1 MVTSPAELDQLDRKI
16 EARQRDAD
24 FMAAHPE
31 CLADPVAFVLESV
44 FGKRTVSANG
54 FLAAVNRRNAQRR
67 DAAVHDCL
75 LLADCRARSRRF
87 EDAPTRPDILC
98 YGIDCHCHLTCQR
111 YVAAD
116 GARDHKHW
124 IAACGVTAHRP
135 MFVAVETREPV

>member
-1 MVTSPAELDQLDRKI
+1 MSQFTARDLEQLDRKI
-16 EARQRDAD
+16 EARQNAAD
-24 FMAAHPE
+24 FRAAHPE
-31 CLADPVAFVLESV
+31 YSAPVNPVAFVLERV
-44 FGKRTVSANG
+44 FGKSAGAMN
-54 FLAAVNRRNAQRR
+54 AVNRRSAQRR
-67 DAAVHDCL
+67 DDAVHDCL
-75 LLADCRARSRRF
+75 LLADRRARSRRF

>member
-1 MVTSPAELDQLDRKI
+1 MHTSEELAELDRKI
-16 EARQRDAD
+16 ERRQHAAD
-24 FMAAHPE
+24 FARAHPE
-31 CLADPVAFVLESV
+31 YRAPVDTVAFVLESV
-44 FGKRTVSANG
+44 FGKSAGAMN
-54 FLAAVNRRNAQRR
+54 AVNRRNAQRR

-75 LLADCRARSRRF
+75 LLADRRARSRRF
-87 EDAPTRPDILC
+87 EDAPTRPDVLC

-116 GARDHKHW
+116 GARDQKHW